1 MFVCVVNKDN
11 QPVHPCHPARARK
24 LLKQKKAYVIKRY
37 PMVIRLKEQIDDS
50 KNQYNY
56 ETRIDPGSQ
65 TTGAAIVKNNK
76 DVIMLA
82 EIHHKK
88 GISESLTSR
97 NALRRGRRNRK
108 TPYRRSK
115 WKKAISLSQ
124 RYEAL
129 KKVHGA
135 KKGKEMG
142 IKNPSFGRPS
152 KEGWLAP
159 SLVARA
165 NQTVNWVKK
174 LQRYMPITSIGMELV
189 KFDLQKM
196 ENGDIQGV
204 EYQQGTLLGYTVR
217 EYLLEKWG
225 RKCSYCEIT
234 DVPLEIEHITP
245 KSRGGS
251 NRISNLCLACRTC
264 NEEKDSM
271 LLAEWLEDIQKKKN
285 KRHLTI
291 QKNIPNVLKQGKK
304 PLKDA
309 TAVNSTR
316 WKLYNELK
324 NPGLPIRVQSGAQT
338 KMQRIQSGL
347 PKEHY
352 YDALCVA
359 EETFNWHFKTKFV
372 NEFHAMG
379 RGNRQMA
386 RVDKY
391 GFPLHHL
398 DEEKY
403 DKQGKRKG
411 HKERKKTCH
420 GFQTGD
426 MVKAVVTK
434 GKKIGT
440 YVGRVLI
447 RHSGYFN
454 ITTKDGTV
462 QGIKH
467 SDCIL
472 LQKEDG
478 WRYAQRTRN

>member
-24 LLKQKKAYVIKRY
+24 LLKQKKAYLIKRY
-37 PMVIRLKEQIDDS
+37 PMVIRLKEQIDTT

-56 ETRIDPGSQ
+56 DTRIDPGSQ
-65 TTGAAIVKNNK
+65 TTGVAIVKHDK
-76 DVIMLA
+76 DVIVLA

-97 NALRRGRRNRK
+97 NALRCGRRNRK
-108 TPYRRSK
+108 TRYRRSK
-115 WKKAISLSQ
+115 WKKAISLAQ
-124 RYEAL
+124 RYDAL
-129 KKVHGA
+129 KKAHGA
-135 KKGKEMG
+135 KKVKEMG
-142 IKNPSFGRPS
+142 IKKPSFGRSS

-159 SLVARA
+159 SLLARS
-165 NQTVNWVKK
+165 NQTVNLVKK
-174 LQRYMPITSIGMELV
+174 LRRYIPITSIGMELV

-196 ENGDIQGV
+196 ENGDIQGT
-204 EYQQGTLLGYTVR
+204 EYQQGTLEGYTVR
-217 EYLLEKWG
+217 EYLLEKWQ
-225 RKCSYCEIT
+225 RQCSYCEQKDIA
-234 DVPLEIEHITP
+234 LEIEHVVP

-271 LLAEWLEDIQKKKN
+271 LLSEWLEVIQKKKN
-285 KRHLTI
+285 KRHMTI
-291 QKNIPNVLKQGKK
+291 KENIPIVLKQCKV

-309 TAVNSTR
+309 AAVNSTR

-324 NPGLPIRVQSGAQT
+324 NLDLPLHVQSGAQT
-338 KMQRIQSGL
+338 KMQRIQSKL

-352 YDALCVA
+352 YDALCV
-359 EETFNWHFKTKFV
+359 TNHPRNWRFKTEFV

-403 DKQGKRKG
+403 DKNGKRKG
-411 HKERKKTCH
+411 HKERKKTCQ

-426 MVKAVVTK
+426 MVKAIVTK

-454 ITTKDGTV
+454 ITTKEGTV

-467 SDCIL
+467 SDCML
-472 LQKEDG
+472 LHKEDG